1 MNNATVE
8 RIEIKLRGDN
18 VYDIYVNDQWIGAAG
33 YYMKALD
40 MVKEYFEHK
49 GE

>member
-18 VYDIYVNDQWIGAAG
+18 VYDGKRLYRKRG
-33 YYMKALD
+33 
-40 MVKEYFEHK
+40 
-49 GE
+49 